1 VEQKIG
7 ATGIH
12 LHANSVMP
20 HKARQNIFVRHLY
33 YICIYIYIY
42 NCLLRNSS
50 GFAGGIIRVVK
61 EKLQTCLAT
70 RGPIHIIRQALPDES
85 FELLRRSHIHN
96 ICIYILS
103 CQAWP
108 DTIHII
114 RQALPDE
121 SFITSLYFACVHAD
135 AAHCREAQAEQR
147 HKAEANRKLAMP
159 DVIQGHA

>member
-1 VEQKIG
+1 MH
-7 ATGIH
+7 IH
-12 LHANSVMP
+12 LSCHA
-20 HKARQNIFVRHLY
+20 
-33 YICIYIYIY
+33 
-42 NCLLRNSS
+42 
-50 GFAGGIIRVVK
+50 
-61 EKLQTCLAT
+61 

-121 SFITSLYFACVHAD
+121 SFIASLYFACVHAD
-135 AAHCREAQAEQR
+135 AAHCGEAQEEQSR
-147 HKAEANRKLAMP
+147 TKRKLTENWQCPTSQAMHDP
-159 DVIQGHA
+159 LICILRAYIRACVRACVRAGVRVLC

>member
-1 VEQKIG
+1 
-7 ATGIH
+7 
-12 LHANSVMP
+12 M
-20 HKARQNIFVRHLY
+20 
-33 YICIYIYIY
+33 YICIYI
-42 NCLLRNSS
+42 
-50 GFAGGIIRVVK
+50 
-61 EKLQTCLAT
+61 CLAT

-108 DTIHII
+108 DTIHIT

-135 AAHCREAQAEQR
+135 AAHCGEAQEEQSR
-147 HKAEANRKLAMP
+147 TKRKLTENWQCPTLYKVMHDPLISVFCELTFVRAC
-159 DVIQGHA
+159 VRACVRVLC

>member
-1 VEQKIG
+1 MY
-7 ATGIH
+7 T
-12 LHANSVMP
+12 
-20 HKARQNIFVRHLY
+20 Y
-33 YICIYIYIY
+33 
-42 NCLLRNSS
+42 
-50 GFAGGIIRVVK
+50 
-61 EKLQTCLAT
+61 CLAR

-121 SFITSLYFACVHAD
+121 SFIASLYFACVHAD
-135 AAHCREAQAEQR
+135 AAHCGEAQEEQR

-159 DVIQGHA
+159 DVIQALGSLAMYL

>member
-1 VEQKIG
+1 
-7 ATGIH
+7 
-12 LHANSVMP
+12 M
-20 HKARQNIFVRHLY
+20 
-33 YICIYIYIY
+33 YICIYI
-42 NCLLRNSS
+42 
-50 GFAGGIIRVVK
+50 
-61 EKLQTCLAT
+61 CLAT

-108 DTIHII
+108 DTIHIT

-135 AAHCREAQAEQR
+135 AAHCGEAQEEQR